1 MRIVWICGAR
11 VAGGAERATAQVLAL
26 LRARG
31 HDITVRCP
39 DGGGLAALLAELALP
54 MRSAPLGGGVNL
66 RARAAV
72 AETLAATP
80 ADAVLVTTADE
91 WVWSCLARRPP
102 RTRLVL
108 ARHMA
113 LPLARRVR
121 WLAARRADAVLAVS
135 EAVRAS
141 LREWPAIPA
150 ERLHV
155 VYNPVRFAPRAAP
168 PSAAERRLARAEMGL
183 PEGGALVGFFGGLGP
198 AKGAAD
204 VARAVRVVNQAR
216 ETHLLL
222 CGPPVHG
229 APPAAALARAFDL
242 VGRLHDGGQRDD
254 MARALAAADL
264 VVMATHSRLGEA
276 LPATLIEAM
285 ACGTPVAAYAHS
297 GMAEVIGEDQSAG
310 LLARADDPDDL
321 ARAMSECLADP
332 AAAARRAT
340 TALAR
345 VAERFDPDRAATRY
359 EAVLSG
365 TM

>member
-1 MRIVWICGAR
+1 VRIVWICGAR

-31 HDITVRCP
+31 HDVTVRCP
-39 DGGGLAALLAELALP
+39 DGGRLPALLAELALP
-54 MRSAPLGGGVNL
+54 MRPAPLGGALNL
-66 RARAAV
+66 RARAAI
-72 AETLAATP
+72 ADTLATAV

-102 RTRLVL
+102 GTRLVL

-121 WLAARRADAVLAVS
+121 WLAGRRADAVIAVS

-141 LREWPAIPA
+141 LSAWPAIAPA
-150 ERLHV
+150 RLHV
-155 VYNPVRFAPRAAP
+155 VHNPVRFAPRAAP
-168 PSAAERRLARAEMGL
+168 PSPAERRLARAEMGL
-183 PEGGALVGFFGGLGP
+183 PEAGALVGFFGGLGS

-204 VARAVRVVNQAR
+204 VAHALRIVNQQR

-222 CGPPVHG
+222 CGPPVGG
-229 APPAAALARAFDL
+229 APPPAALASAFDL
-242 VGRLHDGGQRDD
+242 VGRIHDGGQRDD
-254 MARALAAADL
+254 MARALTAADL

-297 GMAEVIGEDQSAG
+297 GMAEVIGEDQGAG

-321 ARAMSECLADP
+321 ARVISESLADP
-332 AAAARRAT
+332 IAAARRAT

-345 VAERFDPDRAATRY
+345 VAERFDPARAATRY

-365 TM
+365 IA